1 MAKNSI
7 GQFIAALRKA
17 NGMTQQNVAD
27 RLNVSNKAVSRWERD
42 ECAPDLSVIPA
53 LAEMFGVTC
62 DELLKGE
69 RNSENDVSGKKEKKV
84 KKQVENLI
92 NSTLSK
98 FKTMIWISL
107 LIAFVGFIC
116 MFGISFGFYRHFIGL
131 TVLLLFE
138 ACAVVIAVLAVSRA
152 KDIKKD
158 NELFEMADA
167 EQITRFNNVLGS
179 FSFWAFYTVFSA
191 MLISLPFVL
200 SGLNYVQRVIPIYSY
215 FMVSIGA
222 AVMIIIL
229 VYLKFRNPYMNWI
242 ANGYFPYSSK
252 NMLYVF
258 SNKLTVVQISL
269 TVLAGFAFVI
279 ATYFKTASGFISF
292 FYDVLNVFGVALMA
306 ASVVFFFVFILKHK
320 EERSRYFL
328 PGIRNIFLLPS
339 ALIASVS
346 HTTEWRLGEQL
357 KLYDV
362 WQKEYLLY
370 AVVYFAV
377 VFILFSLIDALVNY
391 KRSKK
396 QNLNI
401 S

>member
-27 RLNVSNKAVSRWERD
+27 RLNVSNKSVSRWERD

-69 RNSENDVSGKKEKKV
+69 RNRESDADGKKDIKF

-92 NSTLSK
+92 NSTLSR
-98 FKTMIWISL
+98 FKTMIWVSL
-107 LIAFVGFIC
+107 LISFAGLIC
-116 MFGISFGFYRHFIGL
+116 MFGISYGFYRNIIGF

-138 ACAVVIAVLAVSRA
+138 ACAAVIAIVAVSRA
-152 KDIKKD
+152 KDIKTD

-167 EQITRFNNVLGS
+167 AQITRFNNVLGS
-179 FSFWAFYTVFSA
+179 FSFWAFYTVFSVL
-191 MLISLPFVL
+191 LISLPFVL
-200 SGLNYVQRVIPIYSY
+200 NSFNFVGFVIPLYSY
-215 FMVSIGA
+215 SIVFLSVD
-222 AVMIIIL
+222 VMIIIL
-229 VYLKFRNPYMNWI
+229 VYLKCRNPYMNWI
-242 ANGYFPYSSK
+242 ANGCFPYNSK
-252 NMLYVF
+252 NIISVF
-258 SNKLTVVQISL
+258 SNKLTLVQIAL
-269 TVLAGFAFVI
+269 TVFAGFVFLI
-279 ATYFKTASGFISF
+279 APYFKVAGGFIAF
-292 FYDVLNVFGVALMA
+292 LYEALNVFGIALMV

-320 EERSRYFL
+320 QERSRYL
-328 PGIRNIFLLPS
+328 LSGIRNIFLLPS

-346 HTTEWRLGEQL
+346 HTTEWKLAEHL

-362 WQKEYLLY
+362 WRKEYLLY

-377 VFILFSLIDALVNY
+377 VFILFSLIDAFVNY
-391 KRSKK
+391 KRSEKR
-396 QNLNI
+396 N
-401 S
+401 

>member
-69 RNSENDVSGKKEKKV
+69 RNRESDADGKKDIKF

-92 NSTLSK
+92 NSTLSR
-98 FKTMIWISL
+98 FKTMIWVSL
-107 LIAFVGFIC
+107 LISFAGLIC
-116 MFGISFGFYRHFIGL
+116 MFGISYGFYRNIIGF

-138 ACAVVIAVLAVSRA
+138 ACAAVIAIVAVSRA
-152 KDIKKD
+152 KDIKTD

-167 EQITRFNNVLGS
+167 AQITRFNNVLGS
-179 FSFWAFYTVFSA
+179 FSFWAFYTVFSVF
-191 MLISLPFVL
+191 LISLPFVL
-200 SGLNYVQRVIPIYSY
+200 NSFNFVGFVIPIYSY
-215 FMVSIGA
+215 SIVFLSVD
-222 AVMIIIL
+222 VMIIIL
-229 VYLKFRNPYMNWI
+229 VYLKCRNPYMNWI
-242 ANGYFPYSSK
+242 ANGCFPYNSK
-252 NMLYVF
+252 NIISVF
-258 SNKLTVVQISL
+258 SNKLTLVQISL

-306 ASVVFFFVFILKHK
+306 ASVVIFCVFILRHK
-320 EERSRYFL
+320 EERSRYLL

-346 HTTEWRLGEQL
+346 HTTEWRLAEHL

-362 WQKEYLLY
+362 WRKEYLLY

-377 VFILFSLIDALVNY
+377 VFILFSLIDAFVNY
-391 KRSKK
+391 KRSEK
-396 QNLNI
+396 QN
-401 S
+401 

>member
-69 RNSENDVSGKKEKKV
+69 RNRESDADGKKDIKF

-92 NSTLSK
+92 NSTLSR
-98 FKTMIWISL
+98 FKTMIWVSL
-107 LIAFVGFIC
+107 LISFAGLIC
-116 MFGISFGFYRHFIGL
+116 MFGISYGFYRNIIGF

-138 ACAVVIAVLAVSRA
+138 ACAAVIAIVAVSRA
-152 KDIKKD
+152 KDIKTD

-167 EQITRFNNVLGS
+167 AQITRFNNVLGS
-179 FSFWAFYTVFSA
+179 FSFWAFYTVFSVL
-191 MLISLPFVL
+191 LISLPFVL
-200 SGLNYVQRVIPIYSY
+200 NSFNFVGFVIPIYSY
-215 FMVSIGA
+215 SIVFLSVD
-222 AVMIIIL
+222 VMIIIL
-229 VYLKFRNPYMNWI
+229 VYLKCRNPYMNWI
-242 ANGYFPYSSK
+242 ANGCFPYNSK
-252 NMLYVF
+252 NIISVF
-258 SNKLTVVQISL
+258 SNKLTLVQIAL
-269 TVLAGFAFVI
+269 TVFAGFVFLI
-279 ATYFKTASGFISF
+279 APYFKVAGGFIAF
-292 FYDVLNVFGVALMA
+292 LYEALNVFGIALMV

-320 EERSRYFL
+320 QERSRYL
-328 PGIRNIFLLPS
+328 LSGIRNIFLLPS

-346 HTTEWRLGEQL
+346 HTTEWKLAEHL

-362 WQKEYLLY
+362 WRKEYLLY

-377 VFILFSLIDALVNY
+377 VFILFSLIDAFVNY
-391 KRSKK
+391 KRSEKR
-396 QNLNI
+396 N
-401 S
+401 

>member
-69 RNSENDVSGKKEKKV
+69 RNRESDADGKKDIKF

-92 NSTLSK
+92 NSTLSR
-98 FKTMIWISL
+98 FKTMIWVSL
-107 LIAFVGFIC
+107 LISFAGLIC
-116 MFGISFGFYRHFIGL
+116 MFGISYGFYRNIIGF

-138 ACAVVIAVLAVSRA
+138 ACAAVIAIVAVSRA
-152 KDIKKD
+152 KDIKTD

-167 EQITRFNNVLGS
+167 AQITRFNNVLGS
-179 FSFWAFYTVFSA
+179 FSFWAFYTVFSVL
-191 MLISLPFVL
+191 LISLPFVL
-200 SGLNYVQRVIPIYSY
+200 NSFNFVGFVIPIYSY
-215 FMVSIGA
+215 SIVFLSVD
-222 AVMIIIL
+222 VMIIIL
-229 VYLKFRNPYMNWI
+229 VYLKCRNPYMNWI
-242 ANGYFPYSSK
+242 ANGCFPYNSK
-252 NMLYVF
+252 NIISVF
-258 SNKLTVVQISL
+258 SNKLTLVQIAL
-269 TVLAGFAFVI
+269 TVFAGFVFLI
-279 ATYFKTASGFISF
+279 APYFKVAGGFIAF
-292 FYDVLNVFGVALMA
+292 LYEALNVFGIALMV

-320 EERSRYFL
+320 QERSRYL
-328 PGIRNIFLLPS
+328 LSGIRNIFLLPS

-346 HTTEWRLGEQL
+346 HTTEWRLAEHL

-362 WQKEYLLY
+362 WRKEYLLY
-370 AVVYFAV
+370 AVVYFVV
-377 VFILFSLIDALVNY
+377 VFILFSLIDAFVNY
-391 KRSKK
+391 KRSEK
-396 QNLNI
+396 QN
-401 S
+401 

>member
-69 RNSENDVSGKKEKKV
+69 RNRESDADGKKDIKF

-92 NSTLSK
+92 NSTLSR
-98 FKTMIWISL
+98 FKTMIWVSL
-107 LIAFVGFIC
+107 LISFAGLIC
-116 MFGISFGFYRHFIGL
+116 MFGISYGFYRNIIGF

-138 ACAVVIAVLAVSRA
+138 ACAAVIAIVAVSRA
-152 KDIKKD
+152 KDIKTD

-167 EQITRFNNVLGS
+167 AQITRFNNVLGS
-179 FSFWAFYTVFSA
+179 FSFWAFYTVFSVL
-191 MLISLPFVL
+191 LISLPFVL
-200 SGLNYVQRVIPIYSY
+200 NSFNFVGFVIPLYSY
-215 FMVSIGA
+215 SIVFLSVD
-222 AVMIIIL
+222 VMIIIL
-229 VYLKFRNPYMNWI
+229 VYLKCRNPYMNWI
-242 ANGYFPYSSK
+242 ANGCFPYNSK
-252 NMLYVF
+252 NIISVF
-258 SNKLTVVQISL
+258 SNKLTLVQIAL
-269 TVLAGFAFVI
+269 TVFAGFVFLI
-279 ATYFKTASGFISF
+279 APYFKVAGGFIAF
-292 FYDVLNVFGVALMA
+292 LYEALNVFGIALMV

-320 EERSRYFL
+320 QERSRYL
-328 PGIRNIFLLPS
+328 LSGMRNIFLLPS

-346 HTTEWRLGEQL
+346 HTTEWKLAEHL

-362 WQKEYLLY
+362 WRKEYLLY

-377 VFILFSLIDALVNY
+377 VFILFSLIDAFVNY
-391 KRSKK
+391 KRSEK
-396 QNLNI
+396 QN
-401 S
+401 

>member
-116 MFGISFGFYRHFIGL
+116 MFGISLGFYRHFIGF

-138 ACAVVIAVLAVSRA
+138 ACAAVIAIVAVSRA
-152 KDIKKD
+152 KDIKTD
-158 NELFEMADA
+158 NELFEMADDA
-167 EQITRFNNVLGS
+167 QITRFSNVLGS
-179 FSFWAFYTVFSA
+179 FSFWAFYTVFSV

-200 SGLNYVQRVIPIYSY
+200 SGLNYVQCVIPIYSY
-215 FMVSIGA
+215 FIVSISV

-229 VYLKFRNPYMNWI
+229 VYLKCRNPYMNWI
-242 ANGYFPYSSK
+242 ANGYFPYNGKKMVS
-252 NMLYVF
+252 VF

-292 FYDVLNVFGVALMA
+292 FYDVLNVLGILLMA
-306 ASVVFFFVFILKHK
+306 ASVVIFCVFILKHK
-320 EERSRYFL
+320 QERSRYLL

>member
-42 ECAPDLSVIPA
+42 ECAPDLSLIPA

-69 RNSENDVSGKKEKKV
+69 RNRESDAVGKKEIKV

-92 NSTLSK
+92 NSTLLK
-98 FKTMIWISL
+98 FKTMIWISI

-116 MFGISFGFYRHFIGL
+116 MFGISFGFYRYFIGF
-131 TVLLLFE
+131 TVMILFE
-138 ACAVVIAVLAVSRA
+138 ACAAVIAIVAVSRA
-152 KDIKKD
+152 KDIKTD

-167 EQITRFNNVLGS
+167 EQITRFSHVLGS
-179 FSFWAFYTVFSA
+179 FSFLAFYTVFSA

-222 AVMIIIL
+222 AVMINIL

-292 FYDVLNVFGVALMA
+292 FYDVLNVLGILLMA
-306 ASVVFFFVFILKHK
+306 ASVAVFCVFILKHK
-320 EERSRYFL
+320 QERSRYFL

-370 AVVYFAV
+370 AAVYFVV

-396 QNLNI
+396 QN
-401 S
+401 

>member
-69 RNSENDVSGKKEKKV
+69 RNRESDAGGKKEIKV

-92 NSTLSK
+92 NSTLSR
-98 FKTMIWISL
+98 FKTMMWISL
-107 LIAFVGFIC
+107 LISFAGLIC
-116 MFGISFGFYRHFIGL
+116 MFGISYGFYRNIIGF

-138 ACAVVIAVLAVSRA
+138 ACAAVIAIVAVSRA
-152 KDIKKD
+152 KDIKTD

-167 EQITRFNNVLGS
+167 AQITRFNNVLGS
-179 FSFWAFYTVFSA
+179 FSFWAFYTVLSVL
-191 MLISLPFVL
+191 LISLPFVL
-200 SGLNYVQRVIPIYSY
+200 NSFNYVSFVIPIYSY
-215 FMVSIGA
+215 FIVFLSA

-229 VYLKFRNPYMNWI
+229 VYLKCRNPYMNWI
-242 ANGYFPYSSK
+242 ANGCFPYNSK
-252 NMLYVF
+252 NMISVF
-258 SNKLTVVQISL
+258 SNKLNLVQIAL
-269 TVLAGFAFVI
+269 TVLSGFVFLI
-279 ATYFKTASGFISF
+279 APYFKVAGGFISF
-292 FYDVLNVFGVALMA
+292 LYEALNVFGIALMV
-306 ASVVFFFVFILKHK
+306 ASVVVFCVFILKHK
-320 EERSRYFL
+320 EERSRYL
-328 PGIRNIFLLPS
+328 LSGIRNIFLLPS

-362 WQKEYLLY
+362 WKKEYLLY
-370 AVVYFAV
+370 AAVYFAV

-391 KRSKK
+391 NRSEK
-396 QNLNI
+396 QN
-401 S
+401 

>member
-69 RNSENDVSGKKEKKV
+69 RNRESDADGKKDIKF

-92 NSTLSK
+92 NSTLSR
-98 FKTMIWISL
+98 FKTMIWVSL
-107 LIAFVGFIC
+107 LISFAGLIC
-116 MFGISFGFYRHFIGL
+116 MFGISYGFYRNIIGF

-138 ACAVVIAVLAVSRA
+138 ACAAVIAIVAVSRA
-152 KDIKKD
+152 KDIKTD

-167 EQITRFNNVLGS
+167 AQITRFNNVLGS
-179 FSFWAFYTVFSA
+179 FSFWAFYTVFSVL
-191 MLISLPFVL
+191 LISLPFVL
-200 SGLNYVQRVIPIYSY
+200 NSFNFVGFVIPIYSY
-215 FMVSIGA
+215 SIVFLSVD
-222 AVMIIIL
+222 VMIIIL
-229 VYLKFRNPYMNWI
+229 VYLKCRNPYMNWI
-242 ANGYFPYSSK
+242 ANGCFPYNSK
-252 NMLYVF
+252 NIISVF
-258 SNKLTVVQISL
+258 SNKLTLVQIAL
-269 TVLAGFAFVI
+269 TVFAVFAFLI
-279 ATYFKTASGFISF
+279 APYFKVAGGFISF
-292 FYDVLNVFGVALMA
+292 LYEALNVFGIALMV

-320 EERSRYFL
+320 QERSRYL
-328 PGIRNIFLLPS
+328 LSGIRNIFLLPS
-339 ALIASVS
+339 ALLASVS
-346 HTTEWRLGEQL
+346 HTTEWRLAEHL

-362 WQKEYLLY
+362 WRKEYLLY

-377 VFILFSLIDALVNY
+377 VFILFSLIDAFVNY
-391 KRSKK
+391 KRSEKR
-396 QNLNI
+396 N
-401 S
+401 